1 MIKRLRSLCWQLLL
15 LLMFFA
21 MDVYAQSPLIGESV
35 SVSEAESIMKPGVF
49 NRMELDRSN
58 GVIIRERYARLN
70 RVLVD
75 KSNIIMNL
83 FSDYSPEGDFRKI
96 EVRSLKDMSW
106 SGKLA
111 ENSLSNIDLVIRGE
125 NITGDIR
132 DGARYFQIRP
142 VGDGMHWIAEIDPSQ
157 LPDVCETED
166 VVENDFTPDAYLKPN
181 RGLKLNLPPGGI
193 LPTEGV
199 TIDILVLYTDD
210 AAAASSDISAE
221 VQLMIDVTNNSLA
234 ASGIVPRV
242 RLIHS
247 AEVNYAESN
256 NSATDLNRLVND
268 SDGFI
273 DQAHTLRDAY
283 GADLVSLIVE
293 SLSGGACGRA
303 NISVTSSGSENWAFS
318 VVRRSCAV
326 GNLSFPHE
334 IGHNL
339 GCRHDWYVDGTNNSP
354 FTYNHGYKVVAEG
367 WRTIMS
373 YNTECS
379 ANSTSCTRLAYF
391 SNPDTLHP
399 TTSTPMGIA
408 EGNPNAADNRKT
420 WNNMG
425 GVIAAYRSNSAS
437 PVINIGNASVR
448 EGDVGS
454 VNLDFE
460 VYLSENPTVQ
470 VSVAYYTADS
480 TATSSG
486 DYTSVSSDTVI
497 FAIGDS
503 TETVSIAV
511 NGDITNESNE
521 YLKVILTD
529 PANGVIS
536 DSLGVG
542 TIIDD
547 ENIGEIAVN
556 PASFSVSALADSSL
570 VDSIAIENI
579 GDASLTFTMKER
591 AVASKQKTGKG
602 KPAGSRSWRPL
613 PMAKKGDTPR
623 LSDDRTD
630 LTTGNSAGLP
640 LETTQFTDSLV
651 FEDYTSGNWY
661 TSVGYGSQTPFY
673 VGVKFTTAGPFILSH
688 VHTRYRTYNSTSD
701 IYVSIRDDNSGV
713 PGTELQR
720 DTLSAAEWR
729 HYYSEWEMIELSS
742 AVSFGSSEDFWITLE
757 FQDVEY
763 PMNLTDSLV
772 NVDSRVSFSSNG
784 STWYD
789 IHGAY
794 PGDVWIIRALEQ
806 FDLEWLTL
814 GGNNGSIFSGDSTK
828 IAVAFDA
835 AGLSVGTYNG
845 ELSVSSN
852 DPFNSNITVPLT
864 FNVLGPLSVNAKAML
879 EGPYDSTG
887 SSMSTYLGDNDLLP
901 LSQPFN
907 GGDWNYSGSES
918 VATIPSGVVD
928 WVLLRL
934 RSESNA
940 ESLTASRAAFL
951 KSDGSI
957 VDTNGVSAVSFPGI
971 AHGDYY
977 ICVYHR
983 NHLGIMSANKV
994 TLNSS
999 SALYDFSLS
1008 GNAYGSSPTKQ
1019 VGSSGPYCLRSGDGN
1034 SDGGVDALDKN
1045 LIWRDENGSVWSYSK
1060 KGDFNL
1066 DGGIDALDLN
1076 LHWRPDNGVASQI
1089 PGNAAEKTAGDEA
1102 SGLQKNLKEN

>member
-1 MIKRLRSLCWQLLL
+1 MIYRLKVLLYQLLL
-15 LLMFFA
+15 LLMFF
-21 MDVYAQSPLIGESV
+21 MVNVFAQSPLVGESV
-35 SVSEAESIMKPGVF
+35 SVLDAESIMKPGVF

-70 RVLVD
+70 RALID
-75 KSNIIMNL
+75 KSNILINL
-83 FSDYSPEGDFRKI
+83 FEDYSPEGDFRKM
-96 EVRSLKDMSW
+96 EVRSLKDISW
-106 SGKLA
+106 TGRLA
-111 ENSLSNIDLVIRGE
+111 ENPLGNINLVLRGE

-142 VGDGMHWIAEIDPSQ
+142 VDDGMHWIAEIDPSQ

-166 VVENDFTPDAYLKPN
+166 VAENNFTPETYSKPN
-181 RGLKLNLPPGGI
+181 RGLKLNIPADEI
-193 LPTEGV
+193 LPTEAV
-199 TIDILVLYTDD
+199 TIDVLVLYTDD
-210 AAAASSDISAE
+210 AADAASDISAE
-221 VQLMIDVTNNSLA
+221 VQLMIDVTNNALA
-234 ASGIVPRV
+234 ASGISPRV

-247 AEVNYAESN
+247 AEVEYAESN
-256 NSATDLNRLVND
+256 SSATDLDRLED
-268 SDGFI
+268 DDDGFM
-273 DQAHTLRDAY
+273 DEAHTLRETY

-303 NISVTSSGSENWAFS
+303 NLSPTSTGNSNWAFG

-334 IGHNL
+334 LGHNL

-373 YNTECS
+373 YNNECS
-379 ANSTSCTRLAYF
+379 ANATSCTRLAYF

-408 EGNPNAADNRKT
+408 EGNPSAADNRKT

-425 GVIAAYRSNSAS
+425 SVIAAYRSNSAS

-448 EGDVGS
+448 EGDAGS

-460 VYLSENPTVQ
+460 VYLSEDPSVQ
-470 VSVAYYTADS
+470 VSVTYYTADS

-503 TETVSIAV
+503 TETISVAV
-511 NGDITNESNE
+511 NGDISNESDE

-529 PANGVIS
+529 PTNGVIS

-556 PASFSVSALADSSL
+556 PAAFSVSVLADSSL
-570 VDSIAIENI
+570 VDSITIENV
-579 GDASLTFTMKER
+579 GDASLTYAMKER
-591 AVASKQKTGKG
+591 AAASKQKTGKT

-613 PMAKKGDTPR
+613 PFAKAGDTPR
-623 LSDDRTD
+623 VSDDATD
-630 LTTGNSAGLP
+630 MTIGKPAGLP

-651 FEDYTSGNWY
+651 YEDYTSGDWY
-661 TSVGYGSQTPFY
+661 TNVGYGTQTPFY
-673 VGVKFTTAGPFILSH
+673 VGVKFTTSGPFTLSH

-701 IYVSIRDDNSGV
+701 IYVSIRDDNSGA
-713 PGTELQR
+713 PGTEIQR

-729 HYYSEWEMIELSS
+729 HYYSEWELIELSS
-742 AVSFGSSEDFWITLE
+742 TVSFGSSEDFWITLE
-757 FQDVEY
+757 FQDVPW

-772 NVDSRVSFSSNG
+772 NVDSRASFSSNG

-789 IHGAY
+789 IHGSY

-806 FDLEWLTL
+806 FDLSWLSL
-814 GGNNGSIFSGDSTK
+814 GGTGGSISSGDSAK
-828 IAVAFDA
+828 VAVTFDA
-835 AGLSVGTYNG
+835 NGLNVGAYNG
-845 ELSVSSN
+845 ELIVSSN
-852 DPFNSNITVPLT
+852 DPFNSDITVPLT
-864 FNVLGPLSVNAKAML
+864 FNVLGPLVVNAKAVL

-887 SSMSTYLGDNDLLP
+887 SSMNTFLGENDLLP
-901 LSQPFN
+901 LSQPFSGSN
-907 GGDWNYSGSES
+907 WSYSGSES
-918 VATIPSGVVD
+918 VSTIPSGVVD

-940 ESLTASRAAFL
+940 ETLTASRAAFL

-957 VDTNGVSAVSFPGI
+957 VDTNGVSVVSFPGTT
-971 AHGDYY
+971 HGDYY

-983 NHLGIMSANKV
+983 NHLGVMSANKL

-1019 VGSSGPYCLRSGDGN
+1019 IGSSGPYCLRSGDGN

-1060 KGDFNL
+1060 KGDLNL

-1076 LHWRPDNGVASQI
+1076 LHWRLDNGKASQI
-1089 PGNAAEKTAGDEA
+1089 PGNASENAAGTQQSARE
-1102 SGLQKNLKEN
+1102 KNLK

>member
-1 MIKRLRSLCWQLLL
+1 MIYRFKKNRCLLL
-15 LLMFFA
+15 LLIMFSTVSLF
-21 MDVYAQSPLIGESV
+21 AQSPLVGEKV
-35 SVSEAESIMKPGVF
+35 TVTDAESIMKPGVF
-49 NRMELDRSN
+49 DRMELDRSN
-58 GVIIRERYARLN
+58 GVIIRERYARIN
-70 RVLVD
+70 RALID
-75 KSNIIMNL
+75 KSNIIINL
-83 FSDYSPEGDFRKI
+83 FEDYSPEGDFRKMA
-96 EVRSLKDMSW
+96 VRSLRDISW

-111 ENSLSNIDLVIRGE
+111 ENPLSNIDLVIRGE

-142 VGDGMHWIAEIDPSQ
+142 VGAGMHWIAEIDPSQ

-166 VVENDFTPDAYLKPN
+166 IDENDFMPDTYLKPN
-181 RGLKLNLPPGGI
+181 RGLKLDIPSDNI

-199 TIDILVLYTDD
+199 IIDVLVVYTDD
-210 AAAASSDISAE
+210 AADASSDISAE
-221 VQLMIDVTNNSLA
+221 VQLMIDVTNNALA
-234 ASGIVPRV
+234 ASGISPRV

-247 AEVNYAESN
+247 AEVEYAESN
-256 NSATDLNRLVND
+256 SSATDLDRLED
-268 SDGFI
+268 DDDGFM
-273 DQAHTLRDAY
+273 DQAHTLRETY
-283 GADLVSLIVE
+283 GADLVTLIVE

-303 NISVTSSGSENWAFS
+303 NLSITSSGNSNWAFG

-373 YNTECS
+373 YNNECS

-408 EGNPNAADNRKT
+408 EGNASAADNRKT

-425 GVIAAYRSNSAS
+425 SVIAAYRSNSAS
-437 PVINIGNASVR
+437 PVVNIGNASVR
-448 EGDVGS
+448 EGDAGT
-454 VNLDFE
+454 VNLNFE
-460 VYLSENPTVQ
+460 VYLSEAPTVQ

-486 DYTSVSSDTVI
+486 DYTAVSSDTVT

-503 TETVSIAV
+503 TETVSISV
-511 NGDITNESNE
+511 NGDITNESDE
-521 YLKVILTD
+521 YLKVVLTD
-529 PANGVIS
+529 PTNGVIS
-536 DSLGVG
+536 DSVGVG
-542 TIIDD
+542 TIVDD

-556 PASFSVSALADSSL
+556 PASFSMSVLADSSL
-570 VDSIAIENI
+570 VDSLTIENI
-579 GDASLTFTMKER
+579 GDASLTYTIKEMS
-591 AVASKQKTGKG
+591 AATKQNSGKN
-602 KPAGSRSWRPL
+602 KSTGSRSWRPL
-613 PMAKKGDTPR
+613 PFAKKGETPV

-630 LTTGNSAGLP
+630 MITGNAGSLP

-651 FEDYTSGNWY
+651 FEDYTSGDWY
-661 TSVGYGSQTPFY
+661 TNVGYGSQTPFY
-673 VGVKFTTAGPFILSH
+673 VGVKFTTSGPFTLSH

-701 IYVSIRDDNSGV
+701 IYVSIRDDNSGA

-729 HYYSEWEMIELSS
+729 HYYSEWELIELSS
-742 AVSFGSSEDFWITLE
+742 TVDFSSGVDFWITLE
-757 FQDVEY
+757 FQDVQW

-772 NVDSRVSFSSNG
+772 NVDSRASFSPNG

-789 IHGAY
+789 IHGSY

-806 FDLEWLTL
+806 FDLEWLSL
-814 GGNNGSIFSGDSTK
+814 GGNGGSLSAGDSAK
-828 IAVAFDA
+828 IAVTFDA
-835 AGLSVGTYNG
+835 SGLNVGAYNG
-845 ELSVSSN
+845 ELNVSSN
-852 DPFNSNITVPLT
+852 DPFNSDITVPLT
-864 FNVLGPLSVNAKAML
+864 FNVLGPLTVNAKVIL

-887 SSMSTYLGDNDLLP
+887 SSMNTYLGENDLLP
-901 LSQPFN
+901 LSQPYS
-907 GGDWNYSGSES
+907 GGDWSYGGSES
-918 VATIPSGVVD
+918 VSAIPAGVVD
-928 WVLLRL
+928 WVLLSL
-934 RSESNA
+934 RSASNA
-940 ESLTASRAAFL
+940 ESLVASRAAFL
-951 KSDGSI
+951 KSDGSV
-957 VDTNGVSAVSFPGI
+957 VDTNGVSAVSFPGV

-983 NHLGIMSANKV
+983 NHLGVMSKNKV
-994 TLNSS
+994 TLSSS
-999 SALYDFSLS
+999 SALYDFSIS
-1008 GNAYGSSPTKQ
+1008 GNAYGTAPTKQ

-1060 KGDFNL
+1060 KGDLNL

-1076 LHWRPDNGVASQI
+1076 LHWRPDNGAASQI
-1089 PGNAAEKTAGDEA
+1089 PGNASENTAGNKG
-1102 SGLQKNLKEN
+1102 SGQQKNLK